1 MWNEKRICMSE
12 EMVFQISVP
21 TDEEG
26 FVLLECPLCGELFKL
41 NPSDYQDDR
50 DRKSVV

>member
-1 MWNEKRICMSE
+1 MSE

-26 FVLLECPLCGELFKL
+26 FVLLDIVQKHKGLMK
-41 NPSDYQDDR
+41 
-50 DRKSVV
+50 